1 MDILKLS
8 HVSKAFG
15 TKKKVLK
22 DLSLAVPEHSVFG
35 FIGEN
40 GAGKT
45 TTMKMILRACAR
57 TAVRSR
63 YAARR

>member
-15 TKKKVLK
+15 TKKVLK

-40 GAGKT
+40 VPIYKQQ
-45 TTMKMILRACAR
+45 I
-57 TAVRSR
+57 
-63 YAARR
+63 